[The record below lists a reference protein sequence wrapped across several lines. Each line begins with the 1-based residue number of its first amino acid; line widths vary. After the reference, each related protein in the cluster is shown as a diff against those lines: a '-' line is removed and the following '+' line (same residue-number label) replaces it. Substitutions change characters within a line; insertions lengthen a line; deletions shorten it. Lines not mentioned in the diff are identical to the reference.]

1 MNFSDGSGG
10 WGEGAWINVTEKLMG
25 KAFKVMERKY
35 QEMGTFLE
43 VSCDQTFNKILFR
56 IVCLI
61 VLHGNVLLIL

>member
-1 MNFSDGSGG
+1 
-10 WGEGAWINVTEKLMG
+10 MG

-43 VSCDQTFNKILFR
+43 VSCDQTFNKILFK